1 MRRIIISTERCMA
14 CSLLGS
20 NPTKGE
26 MFFNSKEDDGRSNS
40 NTKCKCLE
48 ETHNMLARSDWNILK
63 NEERLFH
70 APEAKSAPY
79 TRFTV
84 CAKAWDESMKTQ
96 TSWLQPGPRNN
107 ERSNQNKRGR
117 MSWYLTK
124 ICWLLG
130 YGRPDTLN
138 TNFRL
143 SFNFQ
148 NSLQVIIIEPKRVS
162 FKFWLVDPRLV
173 HC

>member
-1 MRRIIISTERCMA
+1 
-14 CSLLGS
+14 
-20 NPTKGE
+20 
-26 MFFNSKEDDGRSNS
+26 MFLNSKEDDGRSNS

-48 ETHNMLARSDWNILK
+48 ETHNMLARSDWTILK

-70 APEAKSAPY
+70 ALKQRGYSMLWSKESPY
-79 TRFTV
+79 TRLTV
-84 CAKAWDESMKTQ
+84 CAEACDENMKTQ
-96 TSWLQPGPRNN
+96 TSWLQPGSRNTKRN
-107 ERSNQNKRGR
+107 NQNKRGR

-130 YGRPDTLN
+130 YGRPATLN

-148 NSLQVIIIEPKRVS
+148 NSLQMIITEPERVS
-162 FKFWLVDPRLV
+162 LEFWLAGTLLSMFLRSA
-173 HC
+173 CWWCK